1 MDAHHQ
7 PWEVSSTLHRES
19 ADEEVQDCSG
29 EDHEGRHVVQ
39 VVQTVLQGA
48 VIQVPTACLVG
59 LSGEAC
65 FKSLK
70 MNVVPVK
77 VSSVCVCACVCVRSA
92 AAPAASG
99 RSRSSWIQRS

>member
-7 PWEVSSTLHRES
+7 PREVSSALHRES

-48 VIQVPTACLVG
+48 VIQVPTACDIHTCTRQRVY
-59 LSGEAC
+59 
-65 FKSLK
+65 
-70 MNVVPVK
+70 
-77 VSSVCVCACVCVRSA
+77 
-92 AAPAASG
+92 APSKDAE
-99 RSRSSWIQRS
+99 